1 MALNTIT
8 QLMLPDGKVI
18 DLVDWTDKPI
28 FSSLDVQTGFTA
40 SEMTLFQYVVGD
52 TVPGFGTGPTT
63 TRTANERDTNVQ
75 APGSMASTEEMLVYA
90 IKPEVSFFLTPDDP
104 NNFTSMTFLPGAV
117 PPAPIGFPLPT
128 AEGLAVLATLLMLE
142 LEISQKAF
150 AYASLG
156 YFNTGFGVFSGR
168 AAGADVTA
176 QGSIGNLG
184 LPSQEAVRSF
194 VIPHHIG
201 AQEKYRVN
209 LTNPSTLMGGA
220 VNFGMVIG
228 TVDETVTYLLNPD
241 VAATIKINL
250 DGLYKRPVS

>member
-8 QLMLPDGKVI
+8 QLKLPDGKVI

-28 FSSLDVQTGFTA
+28 FSSLDLQTGFTA

-52 TVPGFGTGPTT
+52 TVPGFGSGATV

-75 APGSMASTEEMLVYA
+75 APGTMASTEEMLVYA
-90 IKPEVSFFLTPDDP
+90 IKPEISFFYTDTD
-104 NNFTSMTFLPGAV
+104 NDFTSMTFVPGVGV
-117 PPAPIGFPLPT
+117 PVGLPLPT
-128 AEGLAVLATLLMLE
+128 AEGLAVLGNLLMLE
-142 LEISQKAF
+142 LEISQKAY
-150 AYASLG
+150 AYASLA
-156 YFNTGFGVFSGR
+156 YFNSGFGVFNGR
-168 AAGADVTA
+168 AMDAGIAGMNSV
-176 QGSIGNLG
+176 GNPG

-220 VNFGMVIG
+220 VFFGMSVITG
-228 TVDETVTYLLNPD
+228 EGSTYDELSSM
-241 VAATIKINL
+241 AATIKINL

>member
-90 IKPEVSFFLTPDDP
+90 IKPEVSFFYTDDAP
-104 NNFTSMTFLPGAV
+104 NVFTSMTFVPGAGV
-117 PPAPIGFPLPT
+117 PIGLPLPT

-156 YFNTGFGVFSGR
+156 YFNTGFGIFVNRPGST
-168 AAGADVTA
+168 DVSF
-176 QGSIGNLG
+176 GSSGNLG

-220 VNFGMVIG
+220 VNFGLVL
-228 TVDETVTYLLNPD
+228 VDGEPAIWGLDANI
-241 VAATIKINL
+241 AATIKINL